1 MRRDHGQVKMRPK
14 NPPTENPTRR
24 IPIAKPT
31 KGYTA
36 PKIEKRSQET
46 LFKEAY
52 KLLNEAQYVLILAG
66 QGLLED
72 PKLVQPADIFKKS
85 DGISWMNYEPMR
97 RYLFNNELMEN
108 PEWNDDL

>member
-1 MRRDHGQVKMRPK
+1 
-14 NPPTENPTRR
+14 
-24 IPIAKPT
+24 
-31 KGYTA
+31 
-36 PKIEKRSQET
+36 
-46 LFKEAY
+46 
-52 KLLNEAQYVLILAG
+52 
-66 QGLLED
+66 LED